1 MMCNKQWPKGKLR
14 CIPPHLNLL
23 QKNTTAADTTYLQL
37 LQCESPPFPNFG
49 VVFECWA
56 SHDWSQGPFHWT
68 GCNLGCFLETFGPS
82 SLLLPWLVEPG
93 LHIALPVLFKVSIGD
108 YTVPFGSH
116 NRLPRNRQN
125 TVKKS
130 STLSSDIER
139 LLIFF
144 LRILYLMQIAHE
156 QRIKLDSR
164 TYLPKSSTNTR
175 ERSTCS
181 QILIT

>member
-1 MMCNKQWPKGKLR
+1 MHICDIAIGNISHRGSFQKRMQTGDEKMMCNKQWPKGKLR

-56 SHDWSQGPFHWT
+56 SYDWPQGTFHWT
-68 GCNLGCFLETFGPS
+68 RCNLGCFLETFGPS

-93 LHIALPVLFKVSIGD
+93 LHIALPMLFKVSIGD

-116 NRLPRNRQN
+116 NRLPRNKQEYC
-125 TVKKS
+125 KKIINS
-130 STLSSDIER
+130 LEG
-139 LLIFF
+139 
-144 LRILYLMQIAHE
+144 Y
-156 QRIKLDSR
+156 
-164 TYLPKSSTNTR
+164 
-175 ERSTCS
+175 
-181 QILIT
+181 